1 MLLGF
6 ENAEAYVT
14 RDMRIGANC
23 DGHAGL
29 EEALEQARGGVVV
42 GQPFAK
48 RRGRQLDAAI
58 RVVCARGHFVPKAF
72 DVRGCRP
79 SILRKAHRQVGV
91 GHRIEGE
98 RTFARGTP
106 RIDVRTPHTVRAEFF
121 PNVHVFRMIDPARGE
136 AGLIGGINA
145 LAARRSACG
154 RSRCR
159 LRLQSNA
166 RCQA

>member
-23 DGHAGL
+23 DGNAGF

-58 RVVCARGHFVPKAF
+58 RVVRARGHFVPKAF
-72 DVRGCRP
+72 DVRGRRP

-98 RTFARGTP
+98 GAFARGTP
-106 RIDVRTPHTVRAEFF
+106 RIDVRTPHAACAEFF
-121 PNVHVFRMIDPARGE
+121 PNVHVFRIIDPARGE

-145 LAARRSACG
+145 LAAAF
-154 RSRCR
+154 
-159 LRLQSNA
+159 A
-166 RCQA
+166 RCD